1 MSNVINMF
9 EAREENKKIEE
20 QTPEDLKKTIEANR
34 ANAERVR
41 REREKANKNIVRNLR
56 VK

>member
-9 EAREENKKIEE
+9 AAKEENKKVVEK
-20 QTPEDLKKTIEANR
+20 QTPEDLKKVIEANR

-41 REREKANKNIVRNLR
+41 REREKANKNIVRGLR
-56 VK
+56 K

>member
-9 EAREENKKIEE
+9 AAKEENKKVVEE
-20 QTPEDLKKTIEANR
+20 QTPEDLKKVLEANR

-41 REREKANKNIVRNLR
+41 REREKANKNIIRSLR
-56 VK
+56 K

>member
-9 EAREENKKIEE
+9 AAKEENKKVVEE
-20 QTPEDLKKTIEANR
+20 QTPEDLKKVIEANR

-41 REREKANKNIVRNLR
+41 REREKANKNIVRGLR
-56 VK
+56 K